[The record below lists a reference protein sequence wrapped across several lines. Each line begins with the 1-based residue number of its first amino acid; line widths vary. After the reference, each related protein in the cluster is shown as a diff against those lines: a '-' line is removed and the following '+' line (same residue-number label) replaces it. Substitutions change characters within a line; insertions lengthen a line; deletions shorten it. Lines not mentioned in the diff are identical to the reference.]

1 MLKNIAAVIC
11 AIALLTTATLAFSS
25 ESLNNPDYIEVSIE
39 EIQSVS
45 GEDNCVLTL
54 TPSNYSVVTDLN
66 DLPLPTLSGSGAP
79 HLFLQVMCL
88 IYNDQL
94 DFIV

>member
-39 EIQSVS
+39 EI
-45 GEDNCVLTL
+45 N
-54 TPSNYSVVTDLN
+54 PY
-66 DLPLPTLSGSGAP
+66 
-79 HLFLQVMCL
+79 QVR
-88 IYNDQL
+88 ITV
-94 DFIV
+94 F